1 MVNVIYQQNSKC
13 NIPGR
18 QMACPHLRATE
29 THWSRYDVSIGSWL
43 ASYIQFPN
51 SEMNSLNC
59 SLSQLQAP
67 LDSKAT
73 ATEAWVFVM
82 VDFILLAIAAHRGVS
97 WRGRGENA
105 PLICR
110 KKKFIWGKWWK
121 IEIFCYLLSHW
132 FLEGKKWSWKKCK
145 KIEIFG
151 SSTSHIKKNEDFRTD
166 YCDAQY
172 FKMGEITI

>member
-67 LDSKAT
+67 LDSKAI

-82 VDFILLAIAAHRGVS
+82 VDFILLAIAAHRDVS

-105 PLICR
+105 PPWFVERKNLFEENGEKLKFSVICSPTD
-110 KKKFIWGKWWK
+110 FWK
-121 IEIFCYLLSHW
+121 E
-132 FLEGKKWSWKKCK
+132 
-145 KIEIFG
+145 
-151 SSTSHIKKNEDFRTD
+151 
-166 YCDAQY
+166 
-172 FKMGEITI
+172 KMKLKEM